1 VNLKYRFDGPED
13 APVLVLSNSLGSSVE
28 MWEPVL
34 PVFAERFRVLRY
46 DQRGHGA
53 SPVPPGPYAIEDFG
67 RDTLELLDQL
77 GLERVFFCG
86 LSLGGAVGMWLGANA
101 PERLDA
107 LALCCTAA
115 RFGTPELW
123 AERSAAVREAG
134 SVEPLADAVLERW
147 LTPGFRAERP
157 ADAAR
162 VRAMLVATPAE
173 GYAAACDALAD
184 CDLRESL
191 GSLRTP
197 TLVLAG
203 ADDPA
208 TPPTQAEEIAAAIQ
222 DARLVIVPDA
232 AHFAQLEQPD
242 AFAGAVLEHLQQ
254 SVA

>member
-1 VNLKYRFDGPED
+1 VNLNHRFDGPED

-34 PVFAERFRVLRY
+34 SAFAERFRVLRS

-53 SPVPPGPYAIEDFG
+53 SPVPPGPYTIDDFG
-67 RDTLELLDQL
+67 RDALELLDRL
-77 GLERVFFCG
+77 DLERLSFCG

-101 PERLDA
+101 PERLDG

-123 AERSAAVREAG
+123 AERSAAVRDAG

-147 LTPGFRAERP
+147 LTPRFRAERP
-157 ADAAR
+157 DDAAR

-184 CDLRESL
+184 CDLRGSL
-191 GSLRTP
+191 GSIRTP

-208 TPPTQAEEIAAAIQ
+208 TPPTQGEEIAAAIP
-222 DARLVIVPDA
+222 DARLVVVPDA